1 MARKKVDEPAHDSG
15 ALPGDS
21 VAPAKPG
28 AEARDLAT
36 SLLRKKKTTAQV
48 QAALVASG
56 VETEAA
62 TALVNELVRLRQ
74 PVVPGQ
80 LVAPSGDP
88 LSKDWN
94 QLAQRHESDEDRLS
108 KDWKRAIYGLMFV
121 PLGSWFIVIVTSYM
135 YYYWRR
141 KFPRRAAEVNRH
153 GWIAWFLQ
161 GVLYL
166 VLGFAIGVIKNWNK

>member
-1 MARKKVDEPAHDSG
+1 MTARKREDKSSDLV
-15 ALPGDS
+15 GDS
-21 VAPAKPG
+21 IAPAKPG

-36 SLLRKKKTTAQV
+36 SLLRKKKTTARV

-56 VETEAA
+56 VEPGAA
-62 TALVNELVRLRQ
+62 TTLVNELVRLRQ

-88 LSKDWN
+88 PSKDWN
-94 QLAQRHESDEDRLS
+94 LLARRHESDEDRLS

-121 PLGSWFIVIVTSYM
+121 PLGSWFIVFVTSFM

-153 GWIAWFLQ
+153 GWIAWVLQ

-166 VLGFAIGVIKNWNK
+166 MLWFTIGVIKNWNR